1 MESAIPELALSL
13 SEETRFARLSE
24 LAELLESLD
33 VGISGDRVMQLLV
46 SNLFL
51 GVFDPPDIEPV
62 RSRYGHARFRNAQ
75 TIAIPDLSLFDA
87 RLLCV
92 RSSGMADFDYRYG
105 TSRDV
110 ALTLHQVGALPMDTP
125 KHLTREAAAEVCAAL
140 ATLPIEQFS
149 ENARN
154 LLDGVL
160 IERNRLMHWFEIA
173 GLMSAPEHRASRQLP
188 EYETAANCNEPPQ
201 TGPFIVASPPS
212 VRGRPNSDL
221 WPRIQELVIELHQV
235 NPDRYNNELAS
246 TVHATLAHEFP
257 DREILALSTIVR
269 QMKLLRD
276 TARAIIDERVSLTRN
291 DS

>member
-1 MESAIPELALSL
+1 MESAIPKLALSL
-13 SEETRFARLSE
+13 SEEARFSRLAE
-24 LAELLESLD
+24 LAELLESLN

-46 SNLFL
+46 SDLFL

-62 RSRYGHARFRNAQ
+62 HSRYGHARFRNAQ
-75 TIAIPDLSLFDA
+75 TIAIPDLSVFDA

-92 RSSGMADFDYRYG
+92 RSSAMADFDYRYA

-173 GLMSAPEHRASRQLP
+173 GLMSAPKHPASRQLP
-188 EYETAANCNEPPQ
+188 EYETAANCNEPQ
-201 TGPFIVASPPS
+201 RAVPFMVASPPP

-221 WPRIQELVIELHQV
+221 WPRIQELVTELHRA
-235 NPDRYNNELAS
+235 NPDRYNNEIAS
-246 TVHATLAHEFP
+246 TVHATLTSEFP
-257 DREILALSTIVR
+257 EQEILALSTIVR
-269 QMKLLRD
+269 QMKRLRNA
-276 TARAIIDERVSLTRN
+276 ARSDSTTRQA
-291 DS
+291 

>member
-1 MESAIPELALSL
+1 MESAIPKLALSL
-13 SEETRFARLSE
+13 SEEARFSRLAE
-24 LAELLESLD
+24 PAELLESLN

-46 SNLFL
+46 SDLFL

-62 RSRYGHARFRNAQ
+62 HSRYGHARFRNAQ
-75 TIAIPDLSLFDA
+75 TIAIPDLSVFDA

-149 ENARN
+149 ETARN
-154 LLDGVL
+154 LLDDVL

-173 GLMSAPEHRASRQLP
+173 GLMSAPEHHASRQMP
-188 EYETAANCNEPPQ
+188 EYETAANCNEPLRAV
-201 TGPFIVASPPS
+201 PFIGSSPLP

-221 WPRIQELVIELHQV
+221 WPRIQELVIELHQA

-276 TARAIIDERVSLTRN
+276 TAKAIVDERFSLTRN
-291 DS
+291 DP